1 VVPKEL
7 VDGALELDKA
17 YIPTRYPITIHLVLL
32 EFVTLKRR
40 QGDFSDMPRG
50 SSTSVRIFYPEF
62 DLAYLLQILPERLK
76 ILEENLQ
83 LLRVV
88 LFGSYARG
96 NYTVGSDVDLLIVYK
111 GETRGDAYAITKKTL
126 SIPRLGPHLYS
137 GEEYGKMERTIE
149 KMSGHG
155 ILLLSK

>member
-1 VVPKEL
+1 
-7 VDGALELDKA
+7 
-17 YIPTRYPITIHLVLL
+17 
-32 EFVTLKRR
+32 
-40 QGDFSDMPRG
+40 MPRG

-62 DLAYLLQILPERLK
+62 DLAYLLQILSERLK

-126 SIPRLGPHLYS
+126 SIPRLEPHLYS
-137 GEEYGKMERTIE
+137 EEEYGKMERTIE